1 VLTGCAGEHWR
12 RATAALAA
20 GGLPIAGYSVG
31 RDLREED
38 GAFGRG
44 YQLGDADVV
53 LVRPDG
59 FLAWRRR
66 GTIPDATAALHTAVC
81 RALRRGHVDID
92 KRAVFSRSEQP
103 CCRPRCA

>member
-38 GAFGRG
+38 GGFGRG

-59 FLAWRRR
+59 FLAWRHR
-66 GTIPDATAALHTAVC
+66 GTIPDATAALHGAVC
-81 RALRRGHVDID
+81 RALRRDHVDID

-103 CCRPRCA
+103 CCRRRCA